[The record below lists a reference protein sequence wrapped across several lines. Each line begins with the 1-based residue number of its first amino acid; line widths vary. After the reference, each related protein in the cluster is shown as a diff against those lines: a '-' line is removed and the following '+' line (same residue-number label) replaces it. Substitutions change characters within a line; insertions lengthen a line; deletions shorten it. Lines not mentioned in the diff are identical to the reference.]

1 MKIHRFYTEIP
12 LKDKREVEV
21 KDHELINQWKNVL
34 RFEEEDKI
42 ILFDNSGSDFL
53 FFIKEITDKI
63 VHLVLLE
70 EKKVDFKTQ
79 YDLHLIPALIKKDMF
94 ELVLEKVTELG
105 VQKIIPLV
113 AERSIKN
120 KLNLERSKNIIKE
133 AVEQSGKTQIPEI
146 VEPEKLEAVIKNRE
160 ADRFYLALDPKGE
173 KFSKKILTN
182 KKVAIF
188 IGPEGGFT
196 EKELSIFKASNIA
209 IVSLGE
215 QILRAETAAIT
226 ITSIL
231 QIGE

>member
-1 MKIHRFYTEIP
+1 MKLHRFYINTP
-12 LKDKREVEV
+12 LTSKKELIVSDTA
-21 KDHELINQWKNVL
+21 LINQWKNVL
-34 RFEEEDKI
+34 RFDEQDKI

-53 FFIKEITDKI
+53 FFIKEITDKK
-63 VHLVLLE
+63 VRLVLLE
-70 EKKVDFKTQ
+70 EKKIDSKTS
-79 YDLHLIPALIKKDMF
+79 YDLHIIPALIKRDMF

-105 VQKIIPLV
+105 VEKILPLL

-120 KLNLERSKNIIKE
+120 TLNLERSASIVKE
-133 AVEQSGKTQIPEI
+133 AAEQSGKVRIPGI
-146 VEPEKLEAVIKNRE
+146 VEPEKLEAIIKNRE

-173 KFSKKILTN
+173 KFSKKILTD
-182 KKVAIF
+182 KKVAVF

-196 EKELSIFKASNIA
+196 EKELGLFKQNNIS

-215 QILRAETAAIT
+215 QILRAETAAIA